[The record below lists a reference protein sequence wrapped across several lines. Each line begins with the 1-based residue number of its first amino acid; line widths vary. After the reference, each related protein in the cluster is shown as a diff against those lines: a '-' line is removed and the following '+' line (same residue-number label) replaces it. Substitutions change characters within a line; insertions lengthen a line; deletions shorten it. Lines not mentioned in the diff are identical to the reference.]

1 MNQASISPQNKRL
14 TLIPFHSTF
23 LGCFLKRHLRVE
35 LNFLT
40 IPSVWEWY
48 RDILIWCIPVQ
59 SQNCLIIVDTRLVPL
74 SESTSLGSL
83 SLDVTC
89 IKHSMMVSDVI
100 LHNGNAIGHLVVVV
114 HYYKYVLINRSL
126 T

>member
-14 TLIPFHSTF
+14 TLILLHSTF
-23 LGCFLKRHLRVE
+23 LGHFLKRRLRVE

-48 RDILIWCIPVQ
+48 GDILIWCIPVQ
-59 SQNCLIIVDTRLVPL
+59 SQNCLIIVDTKLIPL
-74 SESTSLGSL
+74 SESTSFGSPN
-83 SLDVTC
+83 LDVTC
-89 IKHSMMVSDVI
+89 IKHSMMASD
-100 LHNGNAIGHLVVVV
+100 
-114 HYYKYVLINRSL
+114 YYYIMGMPLA